1 MPSIKYALP
10 MLAAAGYASAA
21 CSASAT
27 KTIENSGDAT
37 AIASCSTYSGSI
49 AVATGMADDISF
61 GQLKEIDGDLT
72 IETNNNVKRIDGNGL
87 EKISGELSIKDTT
100 QLAALSFPKLDE
112 VKKLTFIGLA
122 SLRSLAFDKGITTV
136 EDLWIQNTELQNL
149 AGINLKK
156 AKSVVITANK
166 AITNITMGLTNL
178 TGPVDI
184 SNNNAKVEVSFPN
197 LESATNMSF
206 RAVGNLSLPALK
218 TVTPGSFGIFNS
230 DLKSF
235 YALNFTETKDAFTI
249 FNNTQLEDMSLGSLE
264 KVGSSFRVE
273 SNTKLGEIKMPEL
286 ESVGAALDISGKN
299 LTKVEMPKLDYVKGV
314 FNLQSE
320 GDLGNTCDAYKKLND
335 QNKVG
340 PKNKFKCEGK
350 LQKAGNAGTSSGS
363 QSSSSPSDS
372 AATPVQVQTY
382 LGLAGLFAA
391 MFM

>member
-1 MPSIKYALP
+1 MPST
-10 MLAAAGYASAA
+10 AA

-299 LTKVEMPKLDYVKGV
+299 LTK
-314 FNLQSE
+314 
-320 GDLGNTCDAYKKLND
+320 
-335 QNKVG
+335 
-340 PKNKFKCEGK
+340 
-350 LQKAGNAGTSSGS
+350 
-363 QSSSSPSDS
+363 
-372 AATPVQVQTY
+372 
-382 LGLAGLFAA
+382 
-391 MFM
+391 